1 MHTCKYKKWFRVL
14 IVLTYYFKEVKKQQK
29 ELQEHVG
36 TAIAHS
42 VAAMNYEFKQNYQ
55 RKNKDDA
62 AVFQAYEESRES
74 RKSNEVK
81 ALESFQAAALSSRKS
96 NTGHLVGAIVDM
108 KWNDRKREILSEL
121 KHKIYTSLG
130 INSKSQKNII
140 SDSKIFM

>member
-1 MHTCKYKKWFRVL
+1 M
-14 IVLTYYFKEVKKQQK
+14 KKQQK

-74 RKSNEVK
+74 RKSNKVK

-96 NTGHLVGAIVDM
+96 NTGHLAGAIVDM

-121 KHKIYTSLG
+121 KHKIYTS
-130 INSKSQKNII
+130 
-140 SDSKIFM
+140 

>member
-81 ALESFQAAALSSRKS
+81 ALESFQVAALSSRKS

>member
-62 AVFQAYEESRES
+62 AVFQAYEESREF